1 MNTYLTQTK
10 HNTYRYYR
18 RVPKPLLQY
27 INSTSYFRVSLG
39 SDITEATASALQ
51 FNQIIDETIQ
61 LISLG
66 ISETIVIDK
75 LNLLLSQ
82 KKEVSSN
89 KEGLFLDVVS
99 NFLESKKGNVS
110 NTDYEGSVYFYNEV
124 CPTLFKKILSTSN
137 PQLSKITYKHL
148 LKFKEI
154 LQQLPKRN
162 IQKYKSMELSVIVKS
177 LSDIPSKDIISN
189 NTVNKFI
196 QRLRA
201 LFEFSLNLGLINN
214 NFAKSIKL
222 LSTSDDKLQRLPL
235 SIVEIK
241 ELKSLL
247 TTEKSY
253 LCSCLF
259 LSSMR
264 LSEVYKCKVEEI
276 EGIKC
281 FTLLDR
287 DIKLKTKSSY
297 RVIPIHSSLLSQ
309 IDNFE
314 SYRES
319 ISSDNLAKSISKL
332 IKKHNFKDSHKKSLY
347 SLRHSFATELI
358 QRGANNILV
367 SQLMGHSLAS
377 QGGMTLSRYSSGYNI
392 KQLQEVIE
400 ELPVC

>member
-27 INSTSYFRVSLG
+27 INTSYFRVSLG

-124 CPTLFKKILSTSN
+124 CPTLFKKILSTPN

-222 LSTSDDKLQRLPL
+222 VSTSDDKLQRLPL
-235 SIVEIK
+235 SINEIK

-253 LCSCLF
+253 LSSCLF